1 MEIVFKNYKHKDN
14 NLNFTI
20 EEKEINGIV
29 TDDIEEIVDIIKLKL
44 KYIGN
49 IIIDKEAI
57 TTPIKYKNKINI
69 VPDEIDNNIH
79 FQTVY
84 ELLENEV
91 LKRKIRPKNLEKKVE
106 DSLKIVG
113 LKTEILDRNIY
124 TLSSYEKKFVQVAKA
139 LLSNPELIILI
150 EPLKILDKKN
160 KKKLMMLLEK
170 IKDNYN
176 KSIIIIDNN
185 INNIYNYTKHLI
197 VFLNNKILKEG
208 NTFDILTNVNYLKKN
223 KIDIPD
229 IVEITYLA
237 LKNKKVKIDYH
248 KDIRDI
254 IKDIYKHV

>member
-150 EPLKILDKKN
+150 EPLKKLDKKN

>member
-1 MEIVFKNYKHKDN
+1 MEIVFKNYKYKDN

-20 EEKEINGIV
+20 ENKEINGII
-29 TDDIEEIVDIIKLKL
+29 TDNIEEIVDIIKLKL
-44 KYIGN
+44 KYNGKIV
-49 IIIDKEAI
+49 IDGETIKD
-57 TTPIKYKNKINI
+57 PIKYKNKINI
-69 VPDEIDNNIH
+69 VPDEIDNSIH

-84 ELLENEV
+84 AFLENEV
-91 LKRKIRPKNLEKKVE
+91 LKRKISPKNLEKKVE
-106 DSLKIVG
+106 DSLKVVG
-113 LKTEILDRNIY
+113 LKSNILDRNIY
-124 TLSSYEKKFVQVAKA
+124 TLSCYEKKFVQVAKA
-139 LLSNPELIILI
+139 LLSNPDLLILI
-150 EPLKILDKKN
+150 EPFKVLDKNN

-185 INNIYNYTKHLI
+185 VNYIYYYTNHLI
-197 VFLNNKILKEG
+197 VFFNNKIVIEG
-208 NTFDILTNVNYLKKN
+208 KTFDILTNIDFLNKN

-237 LKNKKVKIDYH
+237 YKKKKIKIDYH

>member
-49 IIIDKEAI
+49 IIIDKETI
-57 TTPIKYKNKINI
+57 KTPIKYKNKINI

-113 LKTEILDRNIY
+113 LKAEILDRNIY

-150 EPLKILDKKN
+150 EPLKKLDKKN

-176 KSIIIIDNN
+176 KSIVIIDNN

-197 VFLNNKILKEG
+197 VFLNNRILKEG

>member
-1 MEIVFKNYKHKDN
+1 MEIVFKNYKYKDN

-49 IIIDKEAI
+49 IIIDKETI
-57 TTPIKYKNKINI
+57 KTPIKYKNKINI

-113 LKTEILDRNIY
+113 LKAEILDRNIY
-124 TLSSYEKKFVQVAKA
+124 TLSSSEKKFVQVAKA

-150 EPLKILDKKN
+150 EPFKKLDKKN

-197 VFLNNKILKEG
+197 IFLNNKIIKEG
-208 NTFDILTNVNYLKKN
+208 QTFDILTNVNYLKKN

>member
-49 IIIDKEAI
+49 IIIDKETI
-57 TTPIKYKNKINI
+57 KTPIKYKNKINI

-113 LKTEILDRNIY
+113 LKAEILDRNIY
-124 TLSSYEKKFVQVAKA
+124 TLSSSEKKFVQVAKA

-150 EPLKILDKKN
+150 EPLKKLDKKN

-176 KSIIIIDNN
+176 KSIVIIDNN